1 MPIMNPIIAN
11 DINSQAK
18 LHIVLLST
26 IDTHTIRGKKQKHI
40 RSLSKESEVFFTGL
54 LCRFCCFI

>member
-11 DINSQAK
+11 DINSQPK
-18 LHIVLLST
+18 LNIVLLST
-26 IDTHTIRGKKQKHI
+26 IDTHTIKGKKQQHI
-40 RSLSKESEVFFTGL
+40 RSLNKESEVFFTGL